1 MSVKL
6 LKTTTDG
13 AASKWSNEIHL
24 KLDICQ
30 LNRISVD
37 TSGLL
42 ATWPEFWAIGQNFLG
57 LYFLFCFHYLASS
70 PTVPPHLIG
79 SLIVKYPGFFYK
91 KNLFIEGLAA
101 ITAVVD
107 ELPRKVN
114 LHNLQVFS
122 DCLCLYCYSHRQYRI
137 RGSFLNFMDFLL
149 K

>member
-1 MSVKL
+1 MVLQANGQMKFTLSWIFVNLTEFL
-6 LKTTTDG
+6 LIPRVSLQHG
-13 AASKWSNEIHL
+13 LSFGQSA
-24 KLDICQ
+24 
-30 LNRISVD
+30 RIFRALFLILFPL
-37 TSGLL
+37 SGLL
-42 ATWPEFWAIGQNFLG
+42 AHCA
-57 LYFLFCFHYLASS
+57 
-70 PTVPPHLIG
+70 PPPYRQPDCKI
-79 SLIVKYPGFFYK
+79 SGFFFI

>member
-57 LYFLFCFHYLASS
+57 LYFLFCVSIIWPRPLC
-70 PTVPPHLIG
+70 PPPYRQPDCKI
-79 SLIVKYPGFFYK
+79 YGFFFI